1 MEGTDACFA
10 PVLTVEEAARHPHNV
25 ARRTFITVNGVEQNA
40 PAPRFSR
47 TQAETPEAPRRP
59 GEDTD
64 AVLADAGFSPKQIEE
79 LRAVGALT

>member
-25 ARRTFITVNGVEQNA
+25 ARRTFVTVNGVEQNA

-47 TQAETPEAPRRP
+47 TPSHPPEAPRRP

-64 AVLADAGFSPKQIEE
+64 AVLTDAGFTEKQIQE
-79 LRAVGALT
+79 LRASGALT